1 MDSQNLIDHH
11 NSINRLHDEQAQKSE
26 KGLIGIGE
34 VDNHRILYV
43 YVSDHISEA
52 KTIVPQ
58 THDGIATE
66 IKKIGK
72 SFYY

>member
-11 NSINRLHDEQAQKSE
+11 NSINRLHDELSQYPWYRF
-26 KGLIGIGE
+26 IGIGE